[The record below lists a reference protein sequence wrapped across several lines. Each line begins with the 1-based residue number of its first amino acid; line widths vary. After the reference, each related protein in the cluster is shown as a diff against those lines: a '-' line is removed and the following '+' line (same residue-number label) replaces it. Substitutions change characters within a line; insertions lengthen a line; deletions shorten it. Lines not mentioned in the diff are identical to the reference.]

1 MTMIADTF
9 FYAFDGLAR
18 RKLRSFL
25 TIIGIVIGVMAVV
38 LLVTLGQGVD
48 KFIKDQLSFFGDDIM
63 QVIPGSA
70 GGGGFSFLTM
80 TGSLTEKDWMA
91 IQKIPGIAVASPAL
105 GEQLSVDYKDETAQ
119 LMVAGLKSD
128 YLKVFSAFEI
138 GQGRVNKEGERG
150 VAVVG
155 YKFAND
161 FWGSAKKRE
170 KVRLGDRI
178 VVQNKSFTVIGI
190 LKSAGGGILAAAD
203 SGVYLTF
210 EDGRDVFPTA
220 LGNTEIQEIDIKLAP
235 GADPKTVESDI
246 KRVLDNEHRIKTP
259 EDRDFTVITSEQIQS
274 TVGAITGGL
283 TIFLLGIAL
292 ISFAVGT
299 IGVANTMFMSVLER
313 TREIGILK
321 AVGASDGTIRNIF
334 LVESG
339 LIGALGGAIGVLIS
353 FTLVEIVKIVAG
365 YLGTNLQVGVT
376 LQVGVLAITGAFL
389 IGMAAGYFPSKSA
402 ASKQAIE
409 SLRYE

>member
-1 MTMIADTF
+1 MIADTF
-9 FYAFDGLAR
+9 FYAFDGLKR
-18 RKLRSFL
+18 RKLRSLL

-63 QVIPGSA
+63 EVIPGSA

-80 TGSLTEKDWMA
+80 SGSLTEKDWRA
-91 IQKIPGIAVASPAL
+91 VQKIPGIAIATPVI
-105 GEQLSVDYKDETAQ
+105 GEQLSVQYKEETAQ
-119 LMVAGLKSD
+119 LMVAGLRSD
-128 YLKVFSAFEI
+128 YLKVFPAFEI
-138 GQGRVNKEGERG
+138 GQGRVNKEGEQG

-161 FWGSAKKRE
+161 FWGTAKKRE
-170 KVRLGDRI
+170 RVRLGDRI
-178 VVQNKSFTVIGI
+178 TVQNKSFTVIGI
-190 LKSAGGGILAAAD
+190 LKPAGGGLLAVAD

-210 EDGRDVFPTA
+210 EDGRDIFPTA
-220 LGNTEIQEIDIKLAP
+220 MGNTEIVEMDIRLAP
-235 GADPKTVESDI
+235 GADPNTVDADI
-246 KRVLDNEHRIKTP
+246 KRVLDNEHRIKAP
-259 EDRDFTVITSEQIQS
+259 EDRDYSVITSEQIKN

-321 AVGASDGTIRNIF
+321 AVGASDGTIRDIF

-339 LIGALGGAIGVLIS
+339 LIGALGGTIGVLIS
-353 FTLVEIVKIVAG
+353 YFLVELVKIVAA
-365 YLGTNLQVGVT
+365 YLGTNLSIGVT
-376 LQVGVLAITGAFL
+376 LQVGILAIAGAFL
-389 IGMAAGYFPSKSA
+389 IGMGAGYFPARSA
-402 ASKQAIE
+402 AGKQAIE